1 MSLRGEITTDITDI
15 KKKKPIREYY
25 EHIIYTNKLDDLE
38 EMDKSL

>member
-15 KKKKPIREYY
+15 KKKTIREYY
-25 EHIIYTNKLDDLE
+25 EHIIYTNKLDDLQ